1 MMTLKFNRNAKVTC
15 ALTGPRLARPA
26 TDDGFKTFTLPL
38 KDVPIQKLEQ
48 SSSC

>member
-1 MMTLKFNRNAKVTC
+1 MTLKFNRNAKVTC

-26 TDDGFKTFTLPL
+26 TDGGFKTFTLPL